1 MIGDAI
7 ITGGGMVG
15 EAGRAAGRIARVGL
29 IAGPLVFAAML
40 MAPAPAGLSEA
51 GWNVAAA
58 GVWMGVWWMTEAVP
72 LAGTSL
78 LPILL
83 FPLLGTGTAAQ
94 AATPYANPTVFL
106 FLGGFMLALAMQRW
120 GLHRRI
126 ALTIMRGMSD
136 RPAGLVLGTMG
147 ATAFISMWVNNTATV
162 LMMLPIGLSV
172 IEVVEHCEGD
182 EPNFA
187 PALLL
192 GIVYAAAIGGLGTL
206 IGTPPNALLA
216 AFLDKTYGIQVDFV
230 SWMKVG
236 VPLVVLLLPVAW
248 LIVTRLILPLG
259 RARIDGSRD
268 FLLAERASLGRI
280 TRPEWIVAVTFV
292 AADALWVA
300 RPALEGMFPGLS
312 DAGIAI
318 GAGLLLF
325 ALPAGKGRGPVL
337 TWETAGRLPWDVLL
351 LFGGGL
357 SLADAIGRSG
367 LAAWI
372 GAGLAGVGLWPA
384 FAVAIAVAVVLVALS
399 EVASNT
405 AAAVTF
411 LPVIAS
417 LAVAQGESPL
427 ALAAIATL
435 AASGGFILPVASP
448 PNAIVYGT
456 GKVTMRQMVR
466 GGIVMDL
473 VFALLVPVIAL
484 ALIQLAW

>member
-1 MIGDAI
+1 MS
-7 ITGGGMVG
+7 
-15 EAGRAAGRIARVGL
+15 EAGGATRKVARVGL
-29 IAGPLVFAAML
+29 VAGPLVFAAML
-40 MAPAPAGLSEA
+40 AAPAPAGLSGA
-51 GWNVAAA
+51 GWRVAAA
-58 GVWMGVWWMTEAVP
+58 GVWMGIWWMTEALP
-72 LAGTSL
+72 LAATSL

-83 FPLLGTGTAAQ
+83 FPLLGSGTPAQ
-94 AATPYANPTVFL
+94 AAGPYADPTVFL
-106 FLGGFMLALAMQRW
+106 FMGGFMLALAMQRW

-136 RPAGLVLGTMG
+136 RPAGLVLGTMA

-172 IEVVEHCEGD
+172 IEVVEQCECD

-192 GIVYAAAIGGLGTL
+192 GIVYAAAVGGLGTL

-216 AFLDKTYGIQVDFV
+216 GFLDKTYGIRVDFV
-230 SWMKVG
+230 AWMKVG

-248 LIVTRLILPLG
+248 LVVTRLILPLG
-259 RARIDGSRD
+259 RARIAGSRD
-268 FLLAERASLGRI
+268 FLLAERAALGHV
-280 TRPEWIVAVTFV
+280 TRPEWIVAATFV
-292 AADALWVA
+292 AADVLWIA
-300 RPALEGMFPGLS
+300 RPALQGVLPGLS

-318 GAGLLLF
+318 GAAALLF

-372 GAGLAGVGLWPA
+372 GGGLSGVGRWPD
-384 FAVAIAVAVVLVALS
+384 FAVAIAVAVVLVVLS

-417 LAVAQGESPL
+417 LAVSQGESPL
-427 ALAAIATL
+427 ALAVIATL

-456 GKVTMRQMVR
+456 GKVSMRQMVR

-484 ALIQLAW
+484 ALIRVVW

>member
-1 MIGDAI
+1 
-7 ITGGGMVG
+7 VS
-15 EAGRAAGRIARVGL
+15 EAGRATRKAARVGL
-29 IAGPLVFAAML
+29 VAGPLVFAAML
-40 MAPAPAGLSEA
+40 AAPAPAGLSGA
-51 GWNVAAA
+51 GWRVAAA
-58 GVWMGVWWMTEAVP
+58 GVWMGIWWMTEALP
-72 LAGTSL
+72 LAATSL

-83 FPLLGTGTAAQ
+83 FPLLGAGTPAQ
-94 AATPYANPTVFL
+94 AAGPYADPTVFL
-106 FLGGFMLALAMQRW
+106 FMGGFMLALAMQRW

-136 RPAGLVLGTMG
+136 RPAGLVLGTMA

-172 IEVVEHCEGD
+172 IEVVEQCECD

-192 GIVYAAAIGGLGTL
+192 GIVYAAAVGGLGTL

-216 AFLDKTYGIQVDFV
+216 GFLDKTYNIRVDFV
-230 SWMKVG
+230 AWMKVG

-248 LIVTRLILPLG
+248 LVVTRLILPLG
-259 RARIDGSRD
+259 RARIAGSRD
-268 FLLAERASLGRI
+268 FLLAEREALGHV

-292 AADALWVA
+292 AADVLWIA
-300 RPALEGMFPGLS
+300 RPALQGVLPGLS

-318 GAGLLLF
+318 GAAALLF

-372 GAGLAGVGLWPA
+372 GGGLSGVGRWPD
-384 FAVAIAVAVVLVALS
+384 FAVAIAVAVVLVVLS

-417 LAVAQGESPL
+417 LAVSQGESPL

-456 GKVTMRQMVR
+456 GKVSMRQMVR
-466 GGIVMDL
+466 GGIAMDL

-484 ALIQLAW
+484 ALIRVVW

>member
-1 MIGDAI
+1 MSE
-7 ITGGGMVG
+7 GGG
-15 EAGRAAGRIARVGL
+15 AAGKVARVGL
-29 IAGPLVFAAML
+29 AAGPLVFAAML
-40 MAPAPAGLSEA
+40 AMPAPAGLSAA
-51 GWNVAAA
+51 GWRVAAA
-58 GVWMGVWWMTEAVP
+58 GVWMGIWWMTEALP
-72 LAGTSL
+72 LAATAL

-83 FPLLGTGTAAQ
+83 FPLLGAGTPVQ
-94 AATPYANPTVFL
+94 AAVPYADPIVFL

-136 RPAGLVLGTMG
+136 RPAGLVLGTMA

-172 IEVVEHCEGD
+172 IEVVEQCERD

-192 GIVYAAAIGGLGTL
+192 GIVYAAAVGGLGTL

-216 AFLDKTYGIQVDFV
+216 GFLDKTYGIRVDFV
-230 SWMKVG
+230 SWMMVG
-236 VPLVVLLLPVAW
+236 VPLVVLLLPLSW

-259 RARIDGSRD
+259 RARIGGSRD
-268 FLLAERASLGRI
+268 FLRAERTALGPA
-280 TRPEWIVAVTFV
+280 TRPEWIVAATFI
-292 AADALWVA
+292 AADVLWIA
-300 RPALEGMFPGLS
+300 RPALQGVLPGLS

-318 GAGLLLF
+318 GAAVLLF
-325 ALPAGKGRGPVL
+325 ALPAGQGRGPVL

-372 GAGLAGVGLWPA
+372 GGGLGAVGRWPD
-384 FAVAIAVAVVLVALS
+384 FGVAIAVAVVLVVLS

-417 LAVAQGESPL
+417 LAVSQGESPL
-427 ALAAIATL
+427 ALAVIATL

-456 GKVTMRQMVR
+456 GKVSMRQMAR

-473 VFALLVPVIAL
+473 VFALLVPVAAL
-484 ALIQLAW
+484 VLIRLVW

>member
-1 MIGDAI
+1 M
-7 ITGGGMVG
+7 G
-15 EAGRAAGRIARVGL
+15 EAGRAAGKVARGGL
-29 IAGPLVFAAML
+29 AAGPLVFAAML
-40 MAPAPAGLSEA
+40 AAPTPAGLDGA
-51 GWNVAAA
+51 GWRVAAA
-58 GVWMGVWWMTEAVP
+58 GVWMGIWWMTEALP
-72 LAGTSL
+72 LAATSL

-83 FPLLGTGTAAQ
+83 FPLLGAGTAAQ
-94 AATPYANPTVFL
+94 AATPYADPTVFL
-106 FLGGFMLALAMQRW
+106 FMGGFMLALAMQRW

-126 ALTIMRGMSD
+126 ALTIMGGMSD
-136 RPAGLVLGTMG
+136 RPAGLVLGTMA

-172 IEVVEHCEGD
+172 IEVVEQCECD

-192 GIVYAAAIGGLGTL
+192 GIVYAAAVGGLGTL
-206 IGTPPNALLA
+206 IGTPPNALLVG
-216 AFLDKTYGIQVDFV
+216 FLDKTYGIRVDFV

-236 VPLVVLLLPVAW
+236 VPLVVLLLPLAW
-248 LIVTRLILPLG
+248 VVVTRWVLPLG
-259 RARIDGSRD
+259 RARIAGSRG
-268 FLLAERASLGRI
+268 FLLTERAALGHI

-292 AADALWVA
+292 AADVLWIA
-300 RPALEGMFPGLS
+300 RPALQGVLPGLS
-312 DAGIAI
+312 DAGIAM
-318 GAGLLLF
+318 GAAVLLF

-337 TWETAGRLPWDVLL
+337 AWETAGRLPWDVLL

-372 GAGLAGVGLWPA
+372 GEGLTGVGRWPD
-384 FAVAIAVAVVLVALS
+384 FAVAIAVAVVLVVLS

-417 LAVAQGESPL
+417 LAVSQGESPL
-427 ALAAIATL
+427 ALAVIATL

-456 GKVTMRQMVR
+456 GKVSVRQMVR

-484 ALIQLAW
+484 ALIRLVW

>member
-1 MIGDAI
+1 M
-7 ITGGGMVG
+7 G
-15 EAGRAAGRIARVGL
+15 EAGRAAGKVARVGL
-29 IAGPLVFAAML
+29 VAGPLVFAAML
-40 MAPAPAGLSEA
+40 VAPAPAGLSGA
-51 GWNVAAA
+51 GWRVAAA
-58 GVWMGVWWMTEAVP
+58 GVWMGIWWMTEALP
-72 LAGTSL
+72 LAATSL

-83 FPLLGTGTAAQ
+83 FPLLGAGTAAQ
-94 AATPYANPTVFL
+94 AATPYADPTVFL
-106 FLGGFMLALAMQRW
+106 FMGGFMLALAMQRW

-136 RPAGLVLGTMG
+136 RPAGLVLGTMA

-172 IEVVEHCEGD
+172 IEVVEQCECD

-192 GIVYAAAIGGLGTL
+192 GIVYAAAVGGLGTL

-216 AFLDKTYGIQVDFV
+216 GFLDKTYGIRVDFV

-236 VPLVVLLLPVAW
+236 VPLVVVLLPLAW
-248 LIVTRLILPLG
+248 LVVTRWILPLG
-259 RARIDGSRD
+259 RARIAGSRD
-268 FLLAERASLGRI
+268 FLLAERAALGHV

-292 AADALWVA
+292 AADVLWIA
-300 RPALEGMFPGLS
+300 RPALQGVLPGLS

-318 GAGLLLF
+318 GAAVLLF

-372 GAGLAGVGLWPA
+372 GGGLTGVGRWPD
-384 FAVAIAVAVVLVALS
+384 FAVAIAVAVVLVVLS

-411 LPVIAS
+411 LPVIAA
-417 LAVAQGESPL
+417 LAVSQGESPL
-427 ALAAIATL
+427 SLAVIATL

-456 GKVTMRQMVR
+456 GKVSMRQMVR
-466 GGIVMDL
+466 GGIVMDF
-473 VFALLVPVIAL
+473 VFALGVPVIAL
-484 ALIQLAW
+484 ALIRLVW

>member
-1 MIGDAI
+1 MSDGGG
-7 ITGGGMVG
+7 TGGRV
-15 EAGRAAGRIARVGL
+15 ARMGFV
-29 IAGPLVFAAML
+29 AGPLAFAVML
-40 MAPAPAGLSEA
+40 VLPAPDGLQPA
-51 GWNVAAA
+51 GWRVAAA
-58 GVWMGVWWMTEAVP
+58 GVWMGIWWMTEALP
-72 LAGTSL
+72 LAATAL

-83 FPLLGTGTAAQ
+83 FPLLGAGTAAQ
-94 AATPYANPTVFL
+94 AAAPYAEPTVFL
-106 FLGGFMLALAMQRW
+106 FMGGFMLALAMQRW

-126 ALTIMRGMSD
+126 ALGIMRGMSD
-136 RPAGLVLGTMG
+136 RPAGLVLGTMA

-172 IEVVEHCEGD
+172 IDVVERCEAD

-192 GIVYAAAIGGLGTL
+192 GIVYAAAVGGLGTL

-216 AFLDKTYGIQVDFV
+216 GFLEKTYGIRVSFV
-230 SWMKVG
+230 EWAAVG
-236 VPLVVLLLPVAW
+236 VPLVVLLLPLAW
-248 LIVTRLILPLG
+248 LLLTRMILPLG
-259 RARIDGSRD
+259 RGRITGSRA
-268 FLLAERASLGRI
+268 FLARERAALGPA

-292 AADALWVA
+292 GADVLWVA
-300 RPALEGMFPGLS
+300 RPALEGVLPGLS
-312 DAGIAI
+312 DAGIAL
-318 GAGLLLF
+318 GAAALLF
-325 ALPAGKGRGPVL
+325 ALPAGRGRGRVL
-337 TWETAGRLPWDVLL
+337 TWETAGKLPWDVLL

-357 SLADAIGRSG
+357 SLADALGRTG

-372 GAGLAGVGLWPA
+372 GGSLARVGAGPDWMV
-384 FAVAIAVAVVLVALS
+384 AVAVAVLLVVLS

-417 LAVAQGESPL
+417 LAVSRGESPL
-427 ALAAIATL
+427 ALTVIATL

-456 GKVTMRQMVR
+456 ERVSMRQMAR

-473 VFALLVPVIAL
+473 VFALVVPVVGLVLLGLL
-484 ALIQLAW
+484 A

>member
-1 MIGDAI
+1 
-7 ITGGGMVG
+7 VG
-15 EAGRAAGRIARVGL
+15 EAGRSAGIVARGGL
-29 IAGPLVFAAML
+29 VAGPLVFASML
-40 MAPAPAGLSEA
+40 AAPAPAGLSGA
-51 GWNVAAA
+51 GWRVAAV
-58 GVWMGVWWMTEAVP
+58 GVWMGIWWMTEALP
-72 LAGTSL
+72 LAATSL
-78 LPILL
+78 LPILF
-83 FPLLGTGTAAQ
+83 FPVLGAGTPAQ
-94 AATPYANPTVFL
+94 AAGPYADPTVFL
-106 FLGGFMLALAMQRW
+106 FMGGFMLALAMQRW

-126 ALTIMRGMSD
+126 ALTILRGMSD
-136 RPAGLVLGTMG
+136 RPAGLVLGTMA

-172 IEVVEHCEGD
+172 IDVVEQCDCD

-192 GIVYAAAIGGLGTL
+192 GIVYAAAVGGLGTL

-216 AFLDKTYGIQVDFV
+216 GFLDKTYGIRVDFV
-230 SWMKVG
+230 AWMTVG
-236 VPLVVLLLPVAW
+236 VPLVVMLLPLSW
-248 LIVTRLILPLG
+248 LVVTRLMLPLG
-259 RARIDGSRD
+259 RARIAGSRD
-268 FLLAERASLGRI
+268 FLLAERAVLGPV

-292 AADALWVA
+292 AADVLWIA
-300 RPALEGMFPGLS
+300 RPALRGVLPGLS

-318 GAGLLLF
+318 GAAVLLF

-337 TWETAGRLPWDVLL
+337 TWETAGRLPWNVLL

-372 GAGLAGVGLWPA
+372 GGGLSGVGRWPG
-384 FAVAIAVAVVLVALS
+384 FAVAIAVAVVLVMLS

-417 LAVAQGESPL
+417 LAVSQGESPL
-427 ALAAIATL
+427 ALAVIATL
-435 AASGGFILPVASP
+435 AASGGFVLPVASP

-456 GKVTMRQMVR
+456 GKVSMRQMVR
-466 GGIVMDL
+466 GGLAMDL

-484 ALIQLAW
+484 ALIQLVW

>member
-1 MIGDAI
+1 
-7 ITGGGMVG
+7 VG
-15 EAGRAAGRIARVGL
+15 EAGGATRNVARMGL
-29 IAGPLVFAAML
+29 LAGPLLFAAML
-40 MAPAPAGLSEA
+40 AMPAPGGLSTE
-51 GWNVAAA
+51 GWRVAAA
-58 GVWMGVWWMTEAVP
+58 GAWMGVWWMTEALP
-72 LAGTSL
+72 LAATSL

-83 FPLLGTGTAAQ
+83 FPLLGAGTPAQ
-94 AATPYANPTVFL
+94 AAGPYADPTVFL
-106 FLGGFMLALAMQRW
+106 FMGGFMLALAMQRW

-136 RPAGLVLGTMG
+136 RPAGLVLGTMA

-172 IEVVEHCEGD
+172 IEVVEQCECD

-192 GIVYAAAIGGLGTL
+192 GIVYATAVGGLGTL

-216 AFLDKTYGIQVDFV
+216 GFLEKTYGIRVDFV

-248 LIVTRLILPLG
+248 LVVTRLILPLG
-259 RARIDGSRD
+259 RARIAGSRD
-268 FLLAERASLGRI
+268 FLRAERAALGRV

-292 AADALWVA
+292 AADVLWIT
-300 RPALEGMFPGLS
+300 RPALQEVLPGLS

-318 GAGLLLF
+318 GAAVVLF
-325 ALPAGKGRGPVL
+325 ALSAGGGRGPVL

-372 GAGLAGVGLWPA
+372 GGGLSGVGQWPDV
-384 FAVAIAVAVVLVALS
+384 AVAVTVAVVLVILS

-417 LAVAQGESPL
+417 LAVSQGESPL
-427 ALAAIATL
+427 TLAVIATL

-456 GKVTMRQMVR
+456 GKVSMRQMVR

-473 VFALLVPVIAL
+473 VFAVLVPVVAL
-484 ALIQLAW
+484 ALIRLVS

>member
-1 MIGDAI
+1 MDQE
-7 ITGGGMVG
+7 GGG
-15 EAGRAAGRIARVGL
+15 AASRVGRIGL
-29 IAGPLVFAAML
+29 VAGPLAFAAML
-40 MAPAPAGLSEA
+40 LAPAPPGLGEA
-51 GWNVAAA
+51 GWRVAAA
-58 GVWMGVWWMTEAVP
+58 GVWIGVWWMTEALP
-72 LAGTSL
+72 LAATAL
-78 LPILL
+78 LPLLL
-83 FPLLGTGTAAQ
+83 FPLLGAGTAAQ
-94 AATPYANPTVFL
+94 AAAPYADPIVFL

-126 ALTIMRGMSD
+126 ALTIMRGMGD
-136 RPAGLVLGTMG
+136 RPAGLVLGTMA

-172 IEVVEHCEGD
+172 IDLVDRCEAD

-192 GIVYAAAIGGLGTL
+192 GIVYAAAVGGLGTL

-216 AFLDKTYGIQVDFV
+216 GFLEKTYGIRVDFV
-230 SWMKVG
+230 EWMKVG
-236 VPLVVLLLPVAW
+236 VPLVVLLLPLSW
-248 LIVTRLILPLG
+248 LIVTRLVVPLG
-259 RARIDGSRD
+259 RAPIAGSRA
-268 FLLAERASLGRI
+268 FLRAERQALGPA

-300 RPALEGMFPGLS
+300 RPMLEGVVPGLS
-312 DAGIAI
+312 DAGIAV
-318 GAGLLLF
+318 GAAVLLF
-325 ALPAGKGRGPVL
+325 ALPAGRGRGRVL
-337 TWETAGRLPWDVLL
+337 TWETAGRLPWEVLL

-357 SLADAIGRSG
+357 SLADAVGRSG

-372 GAGLAGVGLWPA
+372 GSGLGAAGRWPDLAL
-384 FAVAIAVAVVLVALS
+384 AVAVALVLVALS

-417 LAVAQGESPL
+417 LAVSQGESPL
-427 ALAAIATL
+427 ALAVVATL

-448 PNAIVYGT
+448 PNAIAFGT
-456 GKVTMRQMVR
+456 GKVSMRQMVR

-473 VFALLVPVIAL
+473 LFALLLPLL
-484 ALIQLAW
+484 ALLLLRLAGVR

>member
-1 MIGDAI
+1 MS
-7 ITGGGMVG
+7 
-15 EAGRAAGRIARVGL
+15 EAGGASGKVAWTGL
-29 IAGPLVFAAML
+29 VAGPLLFAVLLAL
-40 MAPAPAGLSEA
+40 PVPPGLEPAG
-51 GWNVAAA
+51 WRVAAA
-58 GVWMGVWWMTEAVP
+58 GVWMGTWWMTEAVP
-72 LAGTSL
+72 LAATSL
-78 LPILL
+78 LPLVL
-83 FPLLGTGTAAQ
+83 FPLLGAGTPAQ
-94 AATPYANPTVFL
+94 AAAPYADPTVFL

-126 ALTIMRGMSD
+126 ALTILRGMGD
-136 RPAGLVLGTMG
+136 RPAGLVLGTMA
-147 ATAFISMWVNNTATV
+147 ATAFISLWVNNTATV

-172 IEVVEHCEGD
+172 IEVVDQCECD

-192 GIVYAAAIGGLGTL
+192 GIVYAAAVGGLGTL

-216 AFLDKTYGIQVDFV
+216 GFLDKTYGIRVDFV

-236 VPLVVLLLPVAW
+236 VPLVLLLLPLAW
-248 LIVTRLILPLG
+248 LIVTRMILPLG
-259 RARIDGSRD
+259 RARIEGSRE
-268 FLLAERASLGRI
+268 FLRAERAALGPV
-280 TRPEWIVAVTFV
+280 TRPEWIVAVTFI
-292 AADALWVA
+292 AADALWIA
-300 RPALEGMFPGLS
+300 RPVLQGVLPGLS
-312 DAGIAI
+312 DAGIAL
-318 GAGLLLF
+318 GAAIVLF
-325 ALPAGKGRGPVL
+325 AMPAGRGRGPVL

-357 SLADAIGRSG
+357 SLADAVGRSG

-372 GAGLAGVGLWPA
+372 GGGLSAVGRWPD
-384 FAVAIAVAVVLVALS
+384 VAVAVAVALVLVVLS

-417 LAVAQGESPL
+417 LAVSQGESPL
-427 ALAAIATL
+427 ALAVIATL

-456 GKVTMRQMVR
+456 GKVTLRQMAR

-473 VFALLVPVIAL
+473 VFAVVVPVVAL
-484 ALIQLAW
+484 LLIGMVW

>member
-1 MIGDAI
+1 
-7 ITGGGMVG
+7 VS
-15 EAGRAAGRIARVGL
+15 EAGGAAGKVARVGL
-29 IAGPLVFAAML
+29 VAGPVVFAAML
-40 MAPAPAGLSEA
+40 ALPAPPGLGA
-51 GWNVAAA
+51 VGWRVAAA
-58 GVWMGVWWMTEAVP
+58 GVWMGIWWMTEALP
-72 LAGTSL
+72 LAATSL
-78 LPILL
+78 LPLLL
-83 FPLLGTGTAAQ
+83 FPLLGAGTAAQ
-94 AATPYANPTVFL
+94 AAAPYAEPTVFL
-106 FLGGFMLALAMQRW
+106 FMGGFMLALAMQRW

-136 RPAGLVLGTMG
+136 RPAGLVLGTMA

-172 IEVVEHCEGD
+172 IEVVERCERD

-192 GIVYAAAIGGLGTL
+192 GIVYAAAVGGLGTL

-216 AFLDKTYGIQVDFV
+216 GFLDKTYGIQVDFV

-236 VPLVVLLLPVAW
+236 VPLVVVLLPVAW
-248 LIVTRLILPLG
+248 LVVTRMILPLG
-259 RARIDGSRD
+259 RARIAGSRD
-268 FLLAERASLGRI
+268 FLLAERAALGAV

-292 AADALWVA
+292 AADVLWIA
-300 RPALEGMFPGLS
+300 RPALQGVLPGLS

-318 GAGLLLF
+318 GAAVLLF

-357 SLADAIGRSG
+357 SLAAAIGRSG

-372 GAGLAGVGLWPA
+372 GGGLAGVGRWPD
-384 FAVAIAVAVVLVALS
+384 FAVAIAVAVVLVVLS

-417 LAVAQGESPL
+417 LAVSQGESPL
-427 ALAAIATL
+427 ALAVIATL

-456 GKVTMRQMVR
+456 GKVSMRQMAR

-484 ALIQLAW
+484 ALIRLVW